1 MDSDLAPQKVATG
14 FIGSAEF
21 QDLYGASPT
30 NAQFIELLYTNVL
43 NRTPDQGGYDY
54 WSDQMN
60 SGMTRELVLIG
71 FSESQE
77 TRMRCCRRFR
87 GGSATWCELFTNN
100 RMI

>member
-43 NRTPDQGGYDY
+43 NRVPDPAGYDY
-54 WSDQMN
+54 WSDKMDN
-60 SGMTRELVLIG
+60 GLTRELVLIG

-77 TRMRCCRRFR
+77 NQDAVLPAIQ
-87 GGSATWCELFTNN
+87 GGISYLV
-100 RMI
+100 